1 MPAVLWGASPGS
13 SCIIRGPVCPQRLC
27 PPVWQ
32 VPWSSITSTRGLD
45 APRVHLGRQKPLRQ
59 EGLCQALRLRVR
71 LKRAR
76 PLAALRT
83 HLFPA
88 PERRPLRRLETERQ
102 GRGRGEA
109 DNRERRG
116 T

>member
-1 MPAVLWGASPGS
+1 M
-13 SCIIRGPVCPQRLC
+13 
-27 PPVWQ
+27 WQ
-32 VPWSSITSTRGLD
+32 VPWSAVTSTRGLD

-102 GRGRGEA
+102 GRGHGEA